1 MVNALQKSC
10 HFQEARNIKG
20 QLVWIGL
27 PSIGQCCV
35 IELPC
40 SLKNSIICLV
50 SCPRIQA
57 KRHSKWWS
65 TLGILTLHLSVPL
78 IYHQIQD
85 FYINEKH

>member
-10 HFQEARNIKG
+10 HFQEAINIKG

-40 SLKNSIICLV
+40 SLKTQLYV
-50 SCPRIQA
+50 
-57 KRHSKWWS
+57 
-65 TLGILTLHLSVPL
+65 
-78 IYHQIQD
+78 
-85 FYINEKH
+85 